1 MLRKIKSGEHNL
13 KKDAMRQIS
22 LLEMLSEKKRLD
34 IRTVVEALSI
44 SEATARRL
52 FTDLEKSGKLI
63 RTHGGIQAA
72 PEIAPD
78 YSFRLSSVLHTPE
91 KNAIGAAAARHVNSG
106 DRIYLDSGT
115 TVLKMADAL
124 ASRIR
129 HGEICGVSIVT
140 NSLSCM
146 DNLSELT
153 EVILTGGIIRPSR
166 RDACGPLAE
175 KNLAMY
181 HFDKA
186 FLGADAIS
194 SNGDLLTTDDRTA
207 IMNEVVIRNSGIV
220 FILADSS
227 KFGGKAFVTYANL
240 RKIKTIIISDENMS
254 RNNHNELRAMNI
266 KTEVA
271 VVKN

>member
-1 MLRKIKSGEHNL
+1 M
-13 KKDAMRQIS
+13 KKDAIRQIR

-78 YSFRLSSVLHTPE
+78 YSFRRSSVLHTPE

-129 HGEICGVSIVT
+129 HGEVSGISIVT

-153 EVILTGGIIRPSR
+153 EVILTGGIIRPER
-166 RDACGPLAE
+166 RDICGPLAE
-175 KNLAMY
+175 KNLSLY

-194 SNGDLLTTDDRTA
+194 ANGDLLTTDDRTA
-207 IMNEVVIRNSGIV
+207 IMNEMVIRNSGTI

-227 KFGGKAFVTYANL
+227 KFGSKAFVTYSNL
-240 RKIKTIIISDENMS
+240 KKIKAIVISDENIS
-254 RNNHNELRAMNI
+254 RKNRSELCAVNI
-266 KTEVA
+266 KAEIVA
-271 VVKN
+271 VQQ

>member
-1 MLRKIKSGEHNL
+1 M
-13 KKDAMRQIS
+13 KKDAIRRIR

-34 IRTVVEALSI
+34 IRTVVEVLSI

-52 FTDLEKSGKLI
+52 FADLENSGKLI
-63 RTHGGIQAA
+63 RIHGGIQAA

-78 YSFRLSSVLHTPE
+78 YSFRLSSVQHTPE

-115 TVLKMADAL
+115 TVLKMANSL

-129 HGEICGVSIVT
+129 HGEVNGISIVT
-140 NSLSCM
+140 NSWSGV
-146 DNLSELT
+146 DNLSEVT
-153 EVILTGGIIRPSR
+153 EVILTGGIIRPER
-166 RDACGPLAE
+166 RDLCGPLAE
-175 KNLAMY
+175 KNLSLY

-194 SNGDLLTTDDRTA
+194 ANGDLLTTDDRTA
-207 IMNEVVIRNSGIV
+207 IINEMVIRNSSTV

-227 KFGGKAFVTYANL
+227 KFGSKAFVTYANL
-240 RKIKTIIISDENMS
+240 NEINATIISDDKLS
-254 RNNHNELRAMNI
+254 QKKRIELRAMKI
-266 KTEVA
+266 KTEVLA
-271 VVKN
+271 VKK

>member
-1 MLRKIKSGEHNL
+1 M
-13 KKDAMRQIS
+13 KKDAIRQIR

-52 FTDLEKSGKLI
+52 FTNLEKSGKLI

-129 HGEICGVSIVT
+129 HGEVSGVSIVT

-153 EVILTGGIIRPSR
+153 EVIITGGIIRPER
-166 RDACGPLAE
+166 RDICGPLAE
-175 KNLAMY
+175 KNLSIY

-194 SNGDLLTTDDRTA
+194 PDGDLLTTDDRTA
-207 IMNEVVIRNSGIV
+207 IMNEMVIRNSGTV

-240 RKIKTIIISDENMS
+240 KNIKAIFISDDKLS
-254 RNNHNELRAMNI
+254 QRKRFELRAMKI
-266 KTEVA
+266 KTEVM
-271 VVKN
+271 VVKK

>member
-1 MLRKIKSGEHNL
+1 M
-13 KKDAMRQIS
+13 KKDAKRRIR

-52 FTDLEKSGKLI
+52 FADLEQSGKLI

-72 PEIAPD
+72 PETAPD
-78 YSFRLSSVLHTPE
+78 YSFRLSSVRHTPE
-91 KNAIGAAAARHVNSG
+91 KNAIGAAAAMHVNSD

-129 HGEICGVSIVT
+129 HGEISGISIVT

-153 EVILTGGIIRPSR
+153 EVIITGGIIRPSR

-175 KNLAMY
+175 KNLALY

-194 SNGDLLTTDDRTA
+194 PNGDLLTTDDRTA
-207 IMNEVVIRNSGIV
+207 IMNEMVIRNSGTV

-227 KFGGKAFVTYANL
+227 KFDGKAFVTYANL
-240 RKIKTIIISDENMS
+240 KNFKAIVVSDENMS
-254 RNNHNELRAMNI
+254 KKNRNELRAMNV
-266 KTEVA
+266 KTEVV

>member
-1 MLRKIKSGEHNL
+1 M
-13 KKDAMRQIS
+13 KKDAIRQIR

-78 YSFRLSSVLHTPE
+78 YSFRLSSVQHTPE
-91 KNAIGAAAARHVNSG
+91 KNAIGAAAAMHINSG

-129 HGEICGVSIVT
+129 HGEISGISIVT

-153 EVILTGGIIRPSR
+153 EVILTGGIIRPER
-166 RDACGPLAE
+166 RDICGPLAE
-175 KNLAMY
+175 KNLSLY

-194 SNGDLLTTDDRTA
+194 ANGDLLTTDDRTA
-207 IMNEVVIRNSGIV
+207 IMNEMVIRNSGTV

-227 KFGGKAFVTYANL
+227 KFGSKAFVTYANL
-240 RKIKTIIISDENMS
+240 NGINATIIFDDKLSQKKRI
-254 RNNHNELRAMNI
+254 ELRAMKI
-266 KTEVA
+266 KTEVLA
-271 VVKN
+271 VKK